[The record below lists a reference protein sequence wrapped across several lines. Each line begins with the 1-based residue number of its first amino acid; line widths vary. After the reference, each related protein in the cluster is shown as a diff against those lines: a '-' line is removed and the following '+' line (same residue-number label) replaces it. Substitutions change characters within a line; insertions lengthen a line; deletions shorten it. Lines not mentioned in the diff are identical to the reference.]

1 LTRCVKKLE
10 REEAILDVHCYRRG
24 AQSNENLK
32 HTKWECKYHVV
43 FIPKYRR
50 KVMYGSIRQEL
61 GPIDG
66 PPILAANLGGAN
78 LVFIAGNVNT
88 FP

>member
-1 LTRCVKKLE
+1 
-10 REEAILDVHCYRRG
+10 
-24 AQSNENLK
+24 
-32 HTKWECKYHVV
+32 VV